1 MRRTSIVATLGP
13 SSSDAESIERLV
25 AAGVNVARLN
35 YSHGTH
41 EEHHQRLKHVR
52 AASVRLGVAVA
63 CLQDLSGPKI
73 RTGELADPQGVLL
86 RNGANFILTTDR
98 VDGDADRVTTT
109 YSFLPRDVREGER
122 ILLDDGSIELRVERI
137 IGKEVVTRVV
147 HGGVLKPHKGIN
159 LPGTVLSVAA
169 LTAKDRDDAEH
180 GLEIGVDFMALSFV
194 RRAEDVLELKEFLA
208 ERDRSDMRVIA
219 KIEKPEALDNLDAI
233 LDATDGVMVARGDLG
248 VELPAEEVPMFQK
261 KIIFEAYRRG
271 KPVITATQMLDSM
284 ISNPRPTRAEA
295 SDIANAILDGS
306 DAVMLSGETAA
317 GKYPVES
324 VATMARI
331 ASYTE
336 SKHEHFPWKWPAGS
350 SLLDRHSTSRA
361 VAKAACQ
368 VAEEL
373 DAKYVITFTESGATA
388 RLVSHFRP
396 NRPILAFTPEDEV
409 YRQLALPWGITP
421 ILCRYYEQLDHMLED
436 GFGLLQQRRLVE
448 PGDIAVV
455 IFGSTLISGATN
467 VMKVHTF

>member
-1 MRRTSIVATLGP
+1 M
-13 SSSDAESIERLV
+13 IERLIR
-25 AAGVNVARLN
+25 AGVNVARLN

-41 EEHHQRLKHVR
+41 EEHHQRLKHIR
-52 AASVRLGVAVA
+52 AASEKLEVAVA

-73 RTGELADPQGVLL
+73 RTGELSDPEGVLL
-86 RNGANFILTTDR
+86 KDGATFVLTTD
-98 VDGDADRVTTT
+98 VIAGDVTRVTST

-122 ILLDDGSIELRVERI
+122 ILLDDGLIELRVESI
-137 IGKEVVTRVV
+137 KGKDVVTRVV
-147 HGGVLKPHKGIN
+147 HGGLLKPHKGIN

-194 RRAEDVLELKEFLA
+194 RKAEDVLELKEFLA
-208 ERDRSDMRVIA
+208 QRNRSDMRVIA
-219 KIEKPEALDNLDAI
+219 KIEKPEALDNLSAI
-233 LDATDGVMVARGDLG
+233 LDVTDGVMVARGDLG

-284 ISNPRPTRAEA
+284 IHNPRPTRAEA

-317 GKYPVES
+317 GKYAEES

-336 SKHEHFPWKWPAGS
+336 SKHTHIPWQWPEGT
-350 SLLDRHSTSRA
+350 SLLDRHSVSRA
-361 VAKAACQ
+361 VAKAACKA
-368 VAEEL
+368 AEEL

-396 NRPILAFTPEDEV
+396 NRPILAFTPDDEV

-421 ILCRYYEQLDHMLED
+421 IRCRHYEQLDHMLED
-436 GFGLLQQRRLVE
+436 GFDVLQKRQLVST
-448 PGDIAVV
+448 GDIAVV